1 MKMDILKKYI
11 NVIVCLCLLLILTA
25 CQKQPTWQ
33 EQYDLGMKYLT
44 ESDYEEAI
52 LAFTAAI
59 EIDPQQAEAYLQLA
73 EAYMAAGKTRQAIL
87 TLQQGLETT
96 GDAGLQRRLE
106 ELQQPA
112 QAADLDAVD
121 PAFAAKAG
129 FQLFDDLPAEQQRLI
144 QQTVDLADQGRM
156 EDLQQLVSSG
166 LSVDLL
172 TMYQGYKIQIITD
185 PNLPYERYTGIKGT
199 QSPMTSFGPGIIVQ
213 IRPEQGQG
221 YVCSY
226 YSRLG
231 AEGTEAV
238 ADMDMLECLECP
250 CVDWQ
255 FEGSYGLQVSS
266 NIQNYNVSS
275 VTDTATGETVIQR
288 NGLSARYLNTS
299 SFEGTVTR
307 NVFTRQR
314 GRMMNVA
321 YDTAGNELARSGNE
335 LSYHMG
341 ENGISSGELIP
352 IDGVMSMT
360 LTDITAANVT
370 LETW

>member
-1 MKMDILKKYI
+1 MQKKWLRRMTAW
-11 NVIVCLCLLLILTA
+11 CLSLLLVMGLMA
-25 CQKQPTWQ
+25 CSEKNSWQ

-44 ESDYEEAI
+44 ESNYEEAV

-59 EIDPQQAEAYLQLA
+59 DIDPQRAEAYLQLA
-73 EAYMAAGKTRQAIL
+73 EAYLAAGKTRQAIL

-96 GDAGLQRRLE
+96 GDAGLERRLE

-112 QAADLDAVD
+112 QAADTDAVD
-121 PAFAAKAG
+121 PAFAAKTG
-129 FQLFDDLPAEQQRLI
+129 FQSFDDLPAEQQRLI
-144 QQTVDLADQGRM
+144 RQAVELADQGRM
-156 EDLQQLVSSG
+156 EDLAQLVSSG
-166 LSVDLL
+166 LSMDLL
-172 TMYQGYKIQIITD
+172 TMYQGYKIQIIAD
-185 PNLPYERYTGIKGT
+185 PNLPYERYTSLKGT
-199 QSPMTSFGPGIIVQ
+199 QPFYTSFGPGIILQ
-213 IRPEQGQG
+213 LRPEQGQG

-266 NIQNYNVSS
+266 DIQNYDVSS
-275 VTDTATGETVIQR
+275 VTDPATGETVIQR
-288 NGLSARYLNTS
+288 NGLSMQYVNTS

-321 YDTAGNELARSGNE
+321 YDTAGNELARSGND
-335 LSYHMG
+335 LRYHMG

-360 LTDITAANVT
+360 LTGITAANVT